1 MQDYFE
7 STIPNHFLFVPKN
20 FIFNKKWKH
29 FFLII
34 DGTMTILG
42 SIKFEKK
49 SLFEKQ
55 TGVFNL
61 FKKIK
66 KLLPGF
72 QIRSKN

>member
-1 MQDYFE
+1 
-7 STIPNHFLFVPKN
+7 
-20 FIFNKKWKH
+20 
-29 FFLII
+29 
-34 DGTMTILG
+34 MTILG